1 MTTAREAVPPIVPET
16 PAWRITYAEIA
27 ALAQV
32 RRPVP
37 TTWSRRHPDFP
48 APVAH
53 VDDRPLFDGRAIVDW
68 LTSTGRG
75 NTDARRLRA
84 ELALYTLAAWRTP
97 DLPAPVLVGA
107 LTALICLRQQLDAP
121 VSGQDW
127 AGLLARAADLDP
139 EDQFLL
145 SELRA
150 VPGGPDD
157 HTGGSTGSAG
167 STSSADTRG
176 PALATLADELTE
188 AAYTPAEAFD
198 WVLEARR
205 RLGSHDPA
213 ADEPA
218 PAVVHAL
225 AALAGVEDLSEE
237 SVLAT
242 PYARTGDLLAALH
255 TLAPEGS
262 GHTYLA
268 CDPDPDRVRL
278 VRRRMLVRGVYEFQ
292 LDVTEGEELA
302 ASVDVWGDPHLL
314 VCVLPYEAAEA
325 RDPVTVLDRI
335 QALTDYLGTGS
346 TAVVLGPADVLV
358 GPLPRHDDADRLRRS
373 FLSSGLLKAA
383 IGLPEGV
390 LPYRPGYRS
399 AVWVLSRTT
408 QEERTGLV
416 LLADLSA
423 RPLTEPVLDALAE
436 DIAIWRA
443 SGWRGDRRHEP
454 RHAVIVPAKDL
465 DDRPGS
471 PFTPQHRPH
480 ESRYTR
486 GVIERPARIS
496 GLERRLIELHE
507 HSSASHRADLRAAL
521 RVQAVL
527 RPEDQ
532 QPPQRTTVRRLIE
545 QRRLRRRPGHRIAPE
560 HITAEGHYTVL
571 TPEEILGIARPGGR
585 RIDRGLLLTAYDH
598 AEFTEPGDLVVTA
611 NPRFGVHL
619 DEAGLSVVAAPARVL
634 RVRPDA
640 DPPVFPRVLAALLRA
655 AAAEYARTSGA
666 VRASRGIED
675 LLVPDLGREEAE
687 RFDALLAEV
696 EGRAALLREQCAA
709 LDDLAS
715 TAAAGVADGTLTFQ
729 DLPGPGSNDRTA

>member
-48 APVAH
+48 API
-53 VDDRPLFDGRAIVDW
+53 DYMDGRPLFDGRAIVDW

-84 ELALYTLAAWRTP
+84 ELALHTLAAWRTP
-97 DLPAPVLVGA
+97 DLPASVLVGT

-127 AGLLARAADLDP
+127 SGLLARAADLDP

-150 VPGGPDD
+150 VPGGQDD
-157 HTGGSTGSAG
+157 HTGDSTGHEGTGPTGTMG
-167 STSSADTRG
+167 S
-176 PALATLADELTE
+176 ALATLADELTE

-213 ADEPA
+213 ADEPT
-218 PAVVHAL
+218 PVVVRAL
-225 AALAGVEDLSEE
+225 AALAGVEDLDEE

-268 CDPDPDRVRL
+268 CDPDPARVRL

-292 LDVTEGEELA
+292 LDVTEGDELA

-314 VCVLPYEAAEA
+314 VCVLPYEAAEV
-325 RDPVTVLDRI
+325 RDPVAVLDRI
-335 QALTDYLGTGS
+335 QGLTDYLGTGS

-358 GPLPRHDDADRLRRS
+358 GPLPRHDEADRLRRS
-373 FLSSGLLKAA
+373 FLRPGLLKAA

-399 AVWVLSRTT
+399 AVWVLSRTE

-454 RHAVIVPAKDL
+454 RHAVVVPAKDL
-465 DDRPGS
+465 DDRPGT
-471 PFTPQHRPH
+471 PFSPQHRPH

-507 HSSASHRADLRAAL
+507 YSSARHRTDLRAAL
-521 RVQAVL
+521 RIQAVL
-527 RPEDQ
+527 RSEDQ
-532 QPPQRTTVRRLIE
+532 QPPRRTTVRRLVE
-545 QRRLRRRPGHRIAPE
+545 QRRLRRRPGHRISLE
-560 HITAEGHYTVL
+560 HIAAEGHYTVL

-611 NPRFGVHL
+611 NPRFGVHV
-619 DEAGLSVVAAPARVL
+619 DEDGLSVVASPGRVL

-655 AAAEYARTSGA
+655 ATAEYSRTSGA

-687 RFDALLAEV
+687 RFDALLTEV

-709 LDDLAS
+709 LDDLAR

-729 DLPGPGSNDRTA
+729 DLPGPGTDDRTA